1 MYKRAIQDEK
11 RGVPVAAFRSDYPGG
26 MSVRVSSVFA
36 LMVGA
41 AVSLSVG
48 SPAVSAEEALVAAAV
63 RDRDGAAVRRL
74 IREQVDVNAPLGD
87 GSTAL
92 HWAAHRE
99 DLDSLTLL
107 IDASAQVN
115 AADDYGVTPLWLA
128 STAGSVSIVERLLRA
143 GADPAI
149 TLPTGETALMTAAR
163 TGRPGVV
170 RLLLEHG
177 SPVNATETVRGQTAL
192 MWAAAEGHAE
202 AAQVLIA
209 HGADVHAR
217 STGGYN
223 ALLLSAR
230 NADLETPRVLLDA
243 GGDVNGAAPDG
254 MTPLAIAT
262 IRSRTDLGAYLL
274 ERGAD
279 PDLGPGFAPL
289 HWASGQW
296 NALADGGVTGRGGV
310 KDEDSAWSIL
320 EGLTGETQLE
330 FVKVLLANGADVNTQ
345 AEASPGY
352 RGGGRRGGGMA
363 GATPFWIAARAGDV
377 EVMRVLLAHGADPSM
392 ATESGVTPLMAAAG
406 VGRGPGN
413 NPVPEQH
420 ALEAVRLCLELG
432 NDINAV
438 ANGETALHGAAY
450 RGPQGTEL
458 LIQFLVDHGAE
469 INVKNKNQWT
479 PLTIVEG
486 LYFTA
491 TNTHSAGGAELLL
504 ELGAEPSPAD
514 VDRQIGTSLGANR

>member
-1 MYKRAIQDEK
+1 MRTLSLSALTI
-11 RGVPVAAFRSDYPGG
+11 GVA
-26 MSVRVSSVFA
+26 MSLSIGSLA
-36 LMVGA
+36 GA
-41 AVSLSVG
+41 A
-48 SPAVSAEEALVAAAV
+48 EDALVAAAV
-63 RDRDGAAVRRL
+63 RDGDGAAVRRL
-74 IREQVDVNAPLGD
+74 IREQVDVNAPLPD
-87 GSTAL
+87 NSTAL
-92 HWAAHRE
+92 HWAAHRA

-107 IDASAQVN
+107 IDAGAWVN
-115 AADDYGVTPLWLA
+115 TTDDYGVTPLWLA
-128 STAGSVSIVERLLRA
+128 STAGIGSTVERLLQA
-143 GADPAI
+143 GADPTI

-163 TGRPGVV
+163 TGRHGVV

-177 SPVNATETVRGQTAL
+177 SPVNATETVQGQTAL

-217 STGGYN
+217 STGGYT

-230 NADLETPRVLLDA
+230 NADLDTPGVLLD
-243 GGDVNGAAPDG
+243 GGADVNEAAPNG
-254 MTPLAIAT
+254 MTPLVIAT

-279 PDLGPGFAPL
+279 PDLGPGFTPL

-296 NALADGGVTGRGGV
+296 NALADGGVTGRMGV

-330 FVKVLLANGADVNTQ
+330 FVRVLLASGADANAQ
-345 AEASPGY
+345 AEASPSY
-352 RGGGRRGGGMA
+352 RMGKRRGGAMV

-377 EVMRVLLAHGADPSM
+377 DVMRLLLAHGADPSM
-392 ATESGVTPLMAAAG
+392 APKSGVTPLMAAAG

-420 ALEAVRLCLELG
+420 ALAAVRLCLELG
-432 NDINAV
+432 NDINATN
-438 ANGETALHGAAY
+438 AGGNTALHGAAY

-469 INVKNKNQWT
+469 INAKNKHEWT

-514 VDRQIGTSLGANR
+514 VDRQIGTSLFLRTNR